1 MRRELNRTKKSDGS
15 DNIDLS
21 AVNSK
26 SSRRNKPT
34 TGHFRH
40 SKRRR
45 SDITTRYDF
54 GGTNA
59 GTPSVRRVRK
69 ARTLRRRGRKGGLW
83 VG

>member
-1 MRRELNRTKKSDGS
+1 MRRALNRTKKSDGS
-15 DNIDLS
+15 DNIDFS

-34 TGHFRH
+34 TGLFRH

-45 SDITTRYDF
+45 SDITTRDKF
-54 GGTNA
+54 SN
-59 GTPSVRRVRK
+59 VRRVRK
-69 ARTLRRRGRKGGLW
+69 ARTPRRRGRKGGLW